1 MGHMRTL
8 CAALALTAGALA
20 AAPVCAEIDGV
31 RTGIHPDYVRVV
43 FESPDAF
50 KAAVEREAGRIR
62 ITLPQPI
69 AEGQALP
76 DVADDFAPYVKQW
89 SLDTSELNATF
100 WATLQAGVDVKVNQS
115 ERLTYIDFLRPP
127 GAQDV
132 QDLSDVSSDV
142 AAIRSA
148 TQSMNEAD
156 ENARQAAKEAALK
169 DAMAAQEN
177 QGDEASADQAQRSED
192 VNSAK
197 AALSGEAQRSR
208 LEQIDVMLQNR
219 PYETRLTYHWDVSV
233 PAAVFQRAGSLWVVF
248 ENDVR
253 IEHPGVVFSET
264 DRITGVERIVH
275 PFGTVLRYSLAPDQ
289 SVVAQREN
297 TRWEIEV
304 KDSITR
310 PRDPVVMTR
319 QNDPIDGKRAFFAL
333 GEAGSRFVFDDSLV
347 GDTLIVVPSSI
358 DGKGVAARH
367 SAAGY
372 TALQTA
378 QGVAF
383 AQLGDGV
390 DVRRYRNGAAV
401 YSTTGLA
408 LSETGAELATANG
421 QRAVRLIDL
430 AGWAG
435 DPDVPEPER
444 NMKLLYDISM
454 APEVNL
460 NDRRAAY
467 ARFLVGRGFAVD
479 ALGVMQVMT
488 QADPTLEGNPTL
500 LAMRGVGRLLARR
513 FEGAY
518 TDLMAPALDSE
529 PDAYLWRAVAAEATG
544 RYSEAL
550 TYFDRGADV
559 LSLYDAE
566 DQARFQLTAVRAAEA
581 LKRADVAAIELERL
595 ESLEAPSP
603 YKEWGQLLRA
613 RRLLTEGD
621 SEAAKRILGVLSV
634 NAPRAVQ
641 ARARYDLA
649 SLALEEEAA
658 TPQETIEQLERL
670 RFAWRG
676 DAFELDLL
684 ETLSQLYWDTKNYRE
699 ALGALRQAVTYFP
712 INDRTRAIGGR
723 MEQLF
728 TELFLGG
735 TADDMDPVSA
745 VALYYDFRELTPLGS
760 AGDTMVRRLADR
772 LVNVELFDRAAQL
785 LEHQVTYRLDGVA
798 QASVA
803 ARLAMVHLLNDNP
816 ADALRVLRATRAGNI
831 PKDLR
836 AERFRIEARALID
849 TKRYQEAIVAIEADS
864 TPQADMLRADA
875 AWGGKDWNLV
885 RTTASALLDGAGET
899 LSDDERRHVL
909 RWAIAA
915 TLDNV
920 PGELG
925 QIRKDF
931 GARMRKGLYSEAF
944 EAIAGSTDAN
954 GMAIPRLSGNLADVD
969 TLEAFMDSYRAAFRP
984 GSSAAGDDDA
994 TSR

>member
-1 MGHMRTL
+1 MGHLRTL
-8 CAALALTAGALA
+8 CAVLALSA
-20 AAPVCAEIDGV
+20 AHSGLSFAAISDI

-43 FESPDAF
+43 FEGDNDF
-50 KAAVEREAGRIR
+50 TAGIEQEGGRLTM
-62 ITLPQPI
+62 TLPQPI
-69 AEGQALP
+69 AAGEDLPQIAADTAKYIQQWAINRSEGA
-76 DVADDFAPYVKQW
+76 
-89 SLDTSELNATF
+89 ATF
-100 WATLQAGVDVKVNQS
+100 TAQLQDGVTAIVNQS
-115 ERLTYIDFLRPP
+115 ERIVYIDFQRTKNAAVP
-127 GAQDV
+127 
-132 QDLSDVSSDV
+132 DLTDVSSDV
-142 AAIRSA
+142 KTIRSA
-148 TQSMNEAD
+148 AKSMNAADRKAREIEITEARD
-156 ENARQAAKEAALK
+156 TEAVSAAPTPSQVDGTQDSVKP
-169 DAMAAQEN
+169 
-177 QGDEASADQAQRSED
+177 
-192 VNSAK
+192 VI
-197 AALSGEAQRSR
+197 SGEALRSR
-208 LEQIDVMLQNR
+208 LEQIDVMLQRR
-219 PYETRLTYHWDVSV
+219 PFETRLTYHWDVSV

-248 ENDVR
+248 ENNVTVN
-253 IEHPGVVFSET
+253 HPGVVFTET
-264 DRITGVERIVH
+264 DRITSVERIAH
-275 PFGTVLRYSLAPDQ
+275 PFGTVLRYALAPDQ

-304 KDSITR
+304 KDSLTR

-333 GEAGSRFVFDDSLV
+333 GEAGSRFVFKDTQV

-367 SAAGY
+367 GAAGY

-401 YSTTGLA
+401 YSTAGLA

-435 DPDVPEPER
+435 DPSVPEPER
-444 NMKLLYDISM
+444 NMQLLYEISM
-454 APEVNL
+454 APEVTL

-479 ALGVMQVMT
+479 ALGVIKVMT
-488 QADPTLEGNPTL
+488 QSDPTLERNPTL

-518 TDLMAPALDSE
+518 TDLMAPSLDSE
-529 PDAYLWRAVAAEATG
+529 PDAYLWRAIAAEATG
-544 RYSEAL
+544 RNSEAL
-550 TYFDRGADV
+550 TYFERGADV
-559 LSLYDAE
+559 LSLYDAK

-581 LKRADVAAIELERL
+581 LGRADAAALELDRL
-595 ESLEAPSP
+595 EALDAPSP

-613 RRLLTEGD
+613 RRLLDAGD
-621 SEAAKRILGVLSV
+621 VESAKRILGGLSID
-634 NAPRAVQ
+634 APRSVE

-649 SLALEEEAA
+649 ALALKEGTA

-684 ETLSQLYWDTKNYRE
+684 ETVSELYWDTKDYRE
-699 ALGALRQAVTYFP
+699 SLGALRQAVTYFP
-712 INDRTRAIGGR
+712 IDDRTRAISGR
-723 MEQLF
+723 MEQRF
-728 TELFLGG
+728 TDLFLNGI
-735 TADDMDPVSA
+735 ADQMDPVSA

-760 AGDTMVRRLADR
+760 SGDTMVRRLADR

-785 LEHQVTYRLDGVA
+785 LDHQVTYRLDGVA

-803 ARLAMVHLLNDNP
+803 ARLAMVHLLNDSP
-816 ADALRVLRATRAGNI
+816 AEALQVLRATRAGNM

-849 TKRYQEAIVAIEADS
+849 TKRYQEAIVALEADS

-875 AWGGKDWNLV
+875 AWGGKDWKLV
-885 RTTASALLDGAGET
+885 RTTARALLAKQNAT

-920 PGELG
+920 PGELM
-925 QIRKDF
+925 QIRNEF
-931 GARMRKGLYSEAF
+931 GGRMRKGLYSEAF
-944 EAIAGSTDAN
+944 EAIAGSSDAD

-984 GSSAAGDDDA
+984 AASAAEDT